1 MATSLPNTMT
11 GVVLTGHGGLDKLEL
26 RNNLP
31 LPELAEH
38 EVLIKVGAC
47 AVNNTD
53 INTRIGWYSKQVTAD
68 TNAGGAEGFGSINGE
83 DASWSG
89 SPLTFPRIQGADVA
103 GHIVAV
109 GTQVDPSRIGE
120 RVMVRAMQQHPHS
133 DEPYHCI
140 TIGSEYDG
148 GFAQYTKTRAGEA
161 FTINSTMTDVELASF
176 PCAFST
182 AENMVDRANIKAGDV
197 VLVTG
202 ASGGVGAAAVQLAKR
217 RGAGVIAVCG
227 ADKHQQVLEIGANRT
242 ISRGDSLIESL
253 GTMAVDVVIDLVAGK
268 QWPELLEVLR
278 RGGRY
283 AVAGAIGGPLTELDV
298 RTLYLKDLSFFGCTY
313 QPRHV
318 FENLVRYIETGEIKP
333 VVSNTYPLAQ
343 IHQAQEDFLA
353 KKFVGKLVLLPEQG

>member
-1 MATSLPNTMT
+1 MTTSLPKTMK

-26 RNNLP
+26 RNDLP
-31 LPELAEH
+31 LPELAEN

-53 INTRIGWYSKQVTAD
+53 INTRIGWYSKQVKAD
-68 TNAGGAEGFGSINGE
+68 TNAGGSDGFDTIDDQ

-89 SPLTFPRIQGADVA
+89 IPLTFPRIQGADVA

-109 GTQVDPSRIGE
+109 GSLVDSSRVGE
-120 RVMVRAMQQHPHS
+120 RVMVRAMQQHPHT
-133 DEPYHCI
+133 DESFRCI
-140 TIGSEYDG
+140 TFGSECDG
-148 GFAQYTKTRAGEA
+148 GFAEYTKALAQEA
-161 FTINSTMTDVELASF
+161 FTVNSTMSDVELASF

-182 AENMVDRANIKAGDV
+182 AENMVDRANVKAGDV

-202 ASGGVGAAAVQLAKR
+202 ASGGVGAAAVQLSKR
-217 RGAGVIAVCG
+217 RGASVIAVCG
-227 ADKHQQVLEIGANRT
+227 ADKHQQVLEMGADRT
-242 ISRGDSLIESL
+242 IARGDCLIESL
-253 GTMAVDVVIDLVAGK
+253 GTMAVDVVLDLVAGE
-268 QWPELLEVLR
+268 QWPELPEVLR

-313 QPRHV
+313 QQRHV
-318 FENLVRYIETGEIKP
+318 FENLVSYIEAGEIKP
-333 VVSNTYPLAQ
+333 VVSNTYPLEQ

-353 KKFVGKLVLLPEQG
+353 KKFVGKLVLVPEH